1 MNPHPTDNDNCLL
14 WERNF
19 DKSYGEAEELIHS
32 LKDEAKK
39 QECDSPYSVDSVMK
53 EASKIIDSQV
63 DRMRN
68 DLKAKESL
76 IQSMREQIFKRFP
89 DPAPQSSPQK
99 VPQETANKRLK
110 QKLQEVLKID
120 EKLEAEAERSITEIN
135 IDLEKHQA
143 DLKKLHESQV
153 EEYMVVQEEIK
164 NSFFKD
170 MDKLMERFDEEMS
183 RFRKDNAE
191 LLADHQAKHNKDS
204 QGAASTHQP

>member
-19 DKSYGEAEELIHS
+19 DKSYGETEELIHS

-76 IQSMREQIFKRFP
+76 IQSMREQVGCELNYCIFYKNDCICIDFQEISRP
-89 DPAPQSSPQK
+89 SAAIKPPKGTSGNRQQAP
-99 VPQETANKRLK
+99 
-110 QKLQEVLKID
+110 
-120 EKLEAEAERSITEIN
+120 EAEAPGSTEN
-135 IDLEKHQA
+135 
-143 DLKKLHESQV
+143 
-153 EEYMVVQEEIK
+153 
-164 NSFFKD
+164 
-170 MDKLMERFDEEMS
+170 
-183 RFRKDNAE
+183 
-191 LLADHQAKHNKDS
+191 
-204 QGAASTHQP
+204 